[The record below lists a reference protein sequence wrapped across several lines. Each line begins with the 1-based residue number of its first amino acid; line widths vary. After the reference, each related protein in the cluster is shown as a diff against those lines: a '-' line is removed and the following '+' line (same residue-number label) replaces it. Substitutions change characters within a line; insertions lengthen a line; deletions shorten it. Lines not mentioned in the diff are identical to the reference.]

1 MNQDELDKLAIQWNK
16 TKDPKYRDLWY
27 KKVREMANGIDNPK
41 RRGISTRSS
50 NKANVTGYEVI
61 CY

>member
-16 TKDPKYRDLWY
+16 TKDPKYKDLWY
-27 KKVREMANGIDNPK
+27 EKVREMANGINNPK
-41 RRGISTRSS
+41 RRSVSTRSG
-50 NKANVTGYEVI
+50 NKANVTGYEVV

>member
-41 RRGISTRSS
+41 RRSISTHSS
-50 NKANVTGYEVI
+50 NKTNVTGYEVV